1 MEKTIT
7 DAATYMGEKV
17 KSAEIAFFGGSFT
30 AIDREYMVA
39 LLESAHKLVNAY
51 GFSGIRI
58 STRPDK
64 IDSGI
69 LDILKKHSVTS
80 VELGA
85 QSMCDEVL
93 SANDRGHTAED
104 VRKASALIKSHG
116 FELGLQM
123 MTGLYKSNSELD
135 LYTAQEIIKL
145 KPRAVRIYPTI
156 TLENTRLADLYKT
169 GEYNVPSLR
178 ETVELCAAL
187 IPMFENKG
195 INVIRVGLHA
205 TDEIT
210 EKRIAGPYHPAFKEL
225 CLSEI
230 YYQKILSE
238 LSDKEISVFKI
249 HVNPRLLSAM
259 IGQKRNNLVRF
270 SDLGYTVNF
279 VADENISQYEIR
291 NR

>member
-1 MEKTIT
+1 
-7 DAATYMGEKV
+7 MGEKV
-17 KSAEIAFFGGSFT
+17 KNAEIAFFGGSFT

-39 LLESAHKLVNAY
+39 LLDSAHELVKLY

-64 IDSGI
+64 VDGEI
-69 LDILKKHSVTS
+69 LDILKSHSVTS
-80 VELGA
+80 IELGA

-93 SANDRGHTAED
+93 TANDRGHTAKD
-104 VRKASALIKSHG
+104 VRKASSLIKSYG

-123 MTGLYKSNSELD
+123 MTGLFKSNSELD

-145 KPRAVRIYPTI
+145 KPRTVRIYPTI

-169 GEYNVPSLR
+169 GEYIVPSLR
-178 ETVELCAAL
+178 ETVELCAKL
-187 IPMFENKG
+187 IPMFEDEG

-238 LSDKEISVFKI
+238 LLDKENSDYEI
-249 HVNPRLLSAM
+249 HVNPKLLSAM
-259 IGQKRNNLVRF
+259 IGQKRNNINRF
-270 SDLGYTVNF
+270 SDLGYKVNF
-279 VADENISQYEIR
+279 VADEKISQYEIR